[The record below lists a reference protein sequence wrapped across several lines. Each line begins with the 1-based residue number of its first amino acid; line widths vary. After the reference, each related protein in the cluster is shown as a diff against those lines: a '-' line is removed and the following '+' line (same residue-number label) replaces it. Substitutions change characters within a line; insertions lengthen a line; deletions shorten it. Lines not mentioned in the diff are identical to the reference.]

1 MADIN
6 TIKNIPVLVHIR
18 KTKIG
23 FDGFNMSMV
32 IHPKK
37 PKHYLASI
45 RQVETFDHKAYPQ
58 TYNRNY
64 LLELDSSFQVI
75 SSKEITEE
83 NKRKFNRSY
92 SIGCEDC
99 RLITGSRMTAVTL
112 DTNEEWVPEMSLCDY
127 NYESGEI
134 SRIQPLHLGDE
145 QSDEKKAEKNWL
157 VLKNLERN
165 GSIHLIHSYDPLRI
179 ISVDVLTGNSSL
191 VSMKRIF
198 HVDGCEI
205 HGGAC
210 VFLTRKKQYLVAV
223 RVVQNHEYKFSHL
236 LLLNELYT
244 FMGISDKFYFEPYAE
259 KKYEMCMS
267 ITEDESEK
275 KIFAAVSL
283 NDKDVFVYEYL
294 IDHLLGMI
302 HPLTNASEWH
312 YEPI

>member
-1 MADIN
+1 MTDIN
-6 TIKNIPVLVHIR
+6 TIKNVPVLVHIG

-23 FDGFNMSMV
+23 FDGFNMSMI

-37 PKHYLASI
+37 AQHYLASI

-64 LLELDSSFQVI
+64 LLELDPYFQVI
-75 SSKEITEE
+75 STKEMTEE

-134 SRIQPLHLGDE
+134 SKIQPLHFGDE
-145 QSDEKKAEKNWL
+145 QNEEKTAEKNWL
-157 VLKNLERN
+157 VLKNMERN

-179 ISVDVLTGNSSL
+179 VSVDVKTGYSSL
-191 VSMKRIF
+191 ISMKRIF

-223 RVVQNHEYKFSHL
+223 RVVQNHVYKFSHF

-244 FMGISDKFYFEPYAE
+244 FLGISDRFCFEPYTE

-267 ITEDESEK
+267 FTEDESERK
-275 KIFAAVSL
+275 VFAAVSL
-283 NDKDVFVYEYL
+283 NDKNVFVYEYL
-294 IDHLLGMI
+294 IDDLLGMI
-302 HPLTNASEWH
+302 H
-312 YEPI
+312 YDRV